1 MKSKRKGNFKTVV
14 ILTLTALLILSAGCT
29 GGKSNS
35 NDSGSSSASSEKQS
49 VMMYSSLK
57 ESQLAALRD
66 GFMKKNP
73 NISMDFYTAG
83 TGSVMTKL
91 AAEQQAGGIA
101 ADLIWVG
108 DPTNYIEFKEQG
120 LLYSYDSPAAANIP
134 DKFKDPD
141 KMFISG
147 RLIMLGFV
155 YNTTRLDFEKA
166 PRTWEDLLR
175 PDLKNNIAMTDPTS
189 SGTTLFTV
197 AGLVQNPRYG
207 WEYLEK
213 LKAHGLLLESGS
225 SAVVNKVGSGEY
237 LVSIG
242 VDYIARSAM
251 ANGAT
256 LGFIYPDN
264 DIPIIQ
270 SPIAIIKNTKNLEA
284 SKALYDYI
292 ISEDGQ
298 SVLLEEYTMPVNPNM
313 VLENSINVAEAEKKM
328 LPVNDLVLVR
338 DKSLILEK
346 FDSIFK

>member
-1 MKSKRKGNFKTVV
+1 MRTTRGIVFVALVATLAMVALFGCSGRTANTANPSAARQTV
-14 ILTLTALLILSAGCT
+14 II
-29 GGKSNS
+29 
-35 NDSGSSSASSEKQS
+35 
-49 VMMYSSLK
+49 YSSLK
-57 ESQLAALRD
+57 ESQLAALRE
-66 GFMKKNP
+66 GFMRAHP

-120 LLYSYDSPAAANIP
+120 LLYAYDSPAAAAIP

-141 KMFISG
+141 RMFMSS
-147 RLIMLGFV
+147 RLVMLGFV
-155 YNTTRLDFEKA
+155 YDTQRLTLDQA
-166 PRTWEDLLR
+166 PKRWEDLLR
-175 PDLKNNIAMTDPTS
+175 PEFKDNLAMTDPTT

-197 AGLVQNPRYG
+197 AGLVQNPNYG
-207 WEYLEK
+207 WSFLER
-213 LKAHGLLLESGS
+213 LKAHGMFLESGS

-237 LVSIG
+237 LVSVG

-251 ANGAT
+251 HQGAT
-256 LGFIYPDN
+256 IGFVYPEV

-270 SPIAIIKNTKNLEA
+270 SPIAIVRNTRNLEA

-292 ISEDGQ
+292 ISEHGQ
-298 SVLLEEYTMPVNPNM
+298 RVLLEEFTLPINPNM
-313 VLENSINVAEAEKKM
+313 RLENAIEVADAERRM
-328 LPVNDLVLVR
+328 LPVDHIVLVR
-338 DKSLILEK
+338 EKNALLER